1 MQIPRLNVSINT
13 KSVNKT
19 TEAARKTSHNKGQ
32 SFSASQAKQVQIKTK
47 QNNAIVK
54 DVKNVVSDNVNGV
67 ASNIVVGI
75 IKVDE
80 EKINK

>member
-32 SFSASQAKQVQIKTK
+32 SFSALQAKQVQIKTK